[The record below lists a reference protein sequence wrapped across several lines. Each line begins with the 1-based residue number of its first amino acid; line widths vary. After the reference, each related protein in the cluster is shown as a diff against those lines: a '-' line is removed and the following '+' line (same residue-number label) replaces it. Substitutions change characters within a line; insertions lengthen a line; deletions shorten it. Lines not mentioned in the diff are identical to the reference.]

1 VRKRIRILI
10 SCVCIA
16 LSSHATDYFFRPINL
31 AEGLPQMS
39 VPSIYQDE
47 EGLMWFAT
55 RQGLARYDGT
65 DMRVF
70 NPDPND
76 TCSLFSPTV
85 EQICGD
91 KTGRIYIRTTGI
103 NCYDLH
109 TATLSRIITPTL
121 RPQTMTAT
129 DTGLLL
135 AADNRIYRYAPEAGR
150 LDTLCAV
157 ADSCGRVCTMTLCH
171 GRLWIGTEQGH
182 LLCFS
187 RMEGTEEKEGN
198 WRKSAPT
205 LHYRLGSQVAEIYED
220 SAHTLWVGTWADGLY
235 AIDSTG
241 RKHYTTH
248 TGLLSDFVRAVYED
262 QAHHIWIG
270 TAVGLQCVSTEES
283 YLQGQSIWE
292 LYGDRVGNL
301 WVGTYFD
308 GISYFN
314 PSIDFYRHIP
324 LPFAPFPVI
333 SSILELP
340 DGDVCL
346 MTEGSGLYIV
356 SAKGE
361 VLHSFGTPNIKSYYF
376 DKERDKLYLG
386 THLGGLYCLNLPTL
400 EMTQYTLPAKNY
412 GSHIV
417 RAIVPMGDTL
427 LLGTHNGVYAFDC
440 EEHTFSI
447 VSDTL
452 TQVMRKVVAMER
464 DGNTLYLGG
473 EKLLAYNLQTHE
485 VQTLN
490 LPRTD
495 IEKLLIDPQHRLW
508 VGTDGNGL
516 MVYLPH
522 EGKTVVLSHEK
533 GGLQNNYIR
542 NLIRTQAGYVLAVT
556 THGFSMIDTENY
568 HISNYTPGPY
578 MPLSSLYNG
587 GVCTTRAGEI
597 WLAGM
602 DGMLAFREENL
613 HHIVAQPHI
622 LLTSLYINS
631 VEQTCKANNTRS
643 VLSKP
648 INYTDTVRLQ
658 YYQNNLTLSYVA
670 VTDYLMTDNLT
681 LRYCIENEGQTVWQT
696 LSEQAGELRLMNL
709 PIGTN
714 RLRLQVTDEALGKV
728 LSERVLTLYVRAPW
742 YRSTV
747 AYILYAVLV
756 ACLLAAIVYWEN
768 RRVKKVL
775 RKQASDQ
782 YALLREEIEHYLAE
796 HLTDSELDVNQ
807 LCRQMGVGRTRL
819 FLVFREIYDTTPQQL
834 IAERRLQAAA
844 DWLLN
849 KPNLNISEIAYD
861 LGFQSPK
868 YFARCFKERFGVT
881 PTQYRR
887 QNND

>member
-1 VRKRIRILI
+1 MRKQLLILI
-10 SCVCIA
+10 SCVCLA
-16 LSSHATDYFFRPINL
+16 LNGRATDYFFRPIGL
-31 AEGLPQMS
+31 AEGLPQTS
-39 VPSIYQDE
+39 VSSIYQDE

-65 DMRVF
+65 DMRLF
-70 NPDPND
+70 NPDPTD
-76 TCSLFSPTV
+76 TCSLYSPIV

-91 KTGRIYIRTTGI
+91 NAGRIYIRTTGI
-103 NCYDLH
+103 NLYDLH
-109 TATLSRIITPTL
+109 TATLSRIIEPTL

-129 DTGLLL
+129 ETGLLL
-135 AADNRIYRYAPEAGR
+135 AAANKVYRCAPESGKM
-150 LDTLCAV
+150 DTLCAV
-157 ADSCGRVCTMTLCH
+157 ADSCGRVCTMALCN
-171 GRLWIGTEQGH
+171 GRLWVGTERGH

-187 RMEGTEEKEGN
+187 RMEGSEEKGN
-198 WRKSAPT
+198 DWRKAAPT

-220 SAHTLWVGTWADGLY
+220 SAHTLWVGTWANGLY
-235 AIDSTG
+235 SISSTE
-241 RKHYTTH
+241 RKHYTTEN
-248 TGLLSDFVRAVYED
+248 GLLSDFVRAIYED

-270 TAVGLQCVSTEES
+270 TAVGLQCISTEES

-324 LPFAPFPVI
+324 LPFDPFPVI

-340 DGDVCL
+340 DGTFCL

-356 SAKGE
+356 SEKGE
-361 VLHSFGTPNIKSYYF
+361 VLHKFDIPNIKSYHF
-376 DKERDKLYLG
+376 DKEQNRLYLG
-386 THLGGLYCLNLPTL
+386 THLGGLYCLSLPTL
-400 EMTQYTLPAKNY
+400 EMRQYTLPTQNY

-417 RAIVPMGDTL
+417 RAIVPMGNTL

-440 EEHTFSI
+440 EAHNFSI
-447 VSDTL
+447 LSDTL
-452 TQVMRKVVAMER
+452 TQVMCKVVAMER
-464 DGNTLYLGG
+464 DGDTLYLGG
-473 EKLLAYNLQTHE
+473 EKLLAYNLKTSE
-485 VQTLN
+485 IRTID
-490 LPRTD
+490 LPCMS
-495 IEKLLIDPQHRLW
+495 IEKLLIDSQHRLW
-508 VGTDGNGL
+508 IGTDGSGL
-516 MVYLPH
+516 MVYST
-522 EGKTVVLSHEK
+522 GKEPVVLSRKK

-542 NLIRTQAGYVLAVT
+542 NIIRTQAGYVLAVT
-556 THGFSMIDTENY
+556 THGFSMIDPENY
-568 HISNYTPGPY
+568 HILNYTPGPY

-602 DGMLAFREENL
+602 NGMLAFREENL

-631 VEQTCKANNTRS
+631 VAQTCAANDTRS

-648 INYTDTVRLQ
+648 INYTDTITLQ
-658 YYQNNLTLSYVA
+658 HYQGNLTLGYVA
-670 VTDYLMTDNLT
+670 ATDYLATDNFT
-681 LRYCIENEGQTVWQT
+681 LRYCIENEDKAVWQT

-709 PIGTN
+709 PVGTN
-714 RLRLQVTDEALGKV
+714 RLRMQVVDESLGKV
-728 LSERVLTLYVRAPW
+728 LSERVLTLRVRAPW

-747 AYILYAVLV
+747 AYILYAMLL
-756 ACLLAAIVYWEN
+756 ACLLAGIVYWEN
-768 RRVKKVL
+768 QRVKKVL
-775 RKQASDQ
+775 RKQATDQ
-782 YALLREEIEHYLAE
+782 YSMLREEIEHYLTD

-819 FLVFREIYDTTPQQL
+819 FMVFREIYDTTPQQL
-834 IAERRLQAAA
+834 IAERRLQTAA

-887 QNND
+887 QNNE